1 MMGATSYRIDRT
13 APLRVTA
20 LSSPHSRTSSMGEAA
35 AEISK
40 AGRVGV
46 EEDSMDLAVGNGQGD
61 SGEGIPVSIEDQR
74 GLPVELS
81 LFDFELGA
89 TGRRGHEGGHVRR
102 ALERPP
108 EVADAPESAAL
119 WSAVRDQDGVRGE

>member
-1 MMGATSYRIDRT
+1 MVNATPYWIDRT

-20 LSSPHSRTSSMGEAA
+20 FSSPHSRPRSVGEAA
-35 AEISK
+35 AEIPK
-40 AGRVGV
+40 AGRVRV
-46 EEDSMDLAVGNGQGD
+46 EEDSMDLAFGNSQRD
-61 SGEGIPVSIEDQR
+61 SSEGIPVSVEDQR

-81 LFDFELGA
+81 LLDLELGA

-119 WSAVRDQDGVRGE
+119 GSAVGD

>member
-1 MMGATSYRIDRT
+1 
-13 APLRVTA
+13 
-20 LSSPHSRTSSMGEAA
+20 MGEAA
-35 AEISK
+35 AEIAK

-46 EEDSMDLAVGNGQGD
+46 EEDSMDLAFGNRQGD
-61 SGEGIPVSIEDQR
+61 SGEGIPVLVEHQR

-89 TGRRGHEGGHVRR
+89 TGRRGHEGGNVRC

-119 WSAVRDQDGVRGE
+119 GSAVRDQDGVRGEQVRECRDVAVRGGAQKGIQ

>member
-1 MMGATSYRIDRT
+1 
-13 APLRVTA
+13 
-20 LSSPHSRTSSMGEAA
+20 MGEAA

-119 WSAVRDQDGVRGE
+119 WSAVRDQDGVRGEQVRERRRRQMLRAKRHPASADAPREMR